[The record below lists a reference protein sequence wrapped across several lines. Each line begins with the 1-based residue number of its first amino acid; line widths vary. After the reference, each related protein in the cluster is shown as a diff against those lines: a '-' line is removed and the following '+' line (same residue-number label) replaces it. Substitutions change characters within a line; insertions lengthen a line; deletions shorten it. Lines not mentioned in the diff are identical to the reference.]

1 MGGHAA
7 FAYFRRGAFLV
18 GIVGVDVELLFAL
31 YQVFFEE
38 WVGEVFLFL
47 PVLLFGL
54 LGFEG
59 VQGDGSAAGGWK

>member
-1 MGGHAA
+1 M
-7 FAYFRRGAFLV
+7 
-18 GIVGVDVELLFAL
+18 GVDAELFLAL

-38 WVGEVFLFL
+38 WVGEIFLFL
-47 PVLLFGL
+47 PILLFGL